1 MTGIKT
7 LALAGLF
14 LLPLCALAQGQAITL
29 PHAGTAA
36 DPLPPDAV
44 PLSDLLWTARPL
56 IIFAADPNDPA
67 FQRQMQLLTTDPGE
81 LTRRGVVIIT
91 DTDAANPSDLRRRF
105 RPNGFAILLIDTN
118 GRVLLTRPTPR
129 STREISSAVDASPLR
144 QQELDDR
151 RFQESGSGG

>member
-7 LALAGLF
+7 LAMAGLF
-14 LLPLCALAQGQAITL
+14 LLPLCALAQSPAATL

-36 DPLPPDAV
+36 NPLPPEAV
-44 PLSDLLWTARPL
+44 ELSEMLWTARPL
-56 IIFAADPNDPA
+56 IVFAATPNDPA
-67 FQRQMQLLTTDPGE
+67 FQRQMQLLATDPGE
-81 LTRRGVVIIT
+81 LTRRGVLIIA
-91 DTDAANPSDLRRRF
+91 DTDAANPSELRRRF

-129 STREISSAVDASPLR
+129 SIREISSAIDSSPLR

-151 RFQESGSGG
+151 RFQDNGSGG